1 MFCCRKK
8 QSFVAAQNPLAVC
21 TQAGHVPR
29 WPAGGASACRQP
41 VVTRLPVGAE
51 YRCGTVRSCAGHG
64 GHPVQSSARAVPAKE
79 RRLSAEAER
88 ASNSPVGR
96 SSQFPGGAPRRPF
109 IRRSTHPAHPCFV
122 SVLQS
127 GLWRTL
133 KAEGGEHGPSI

>member
-1 MFCCRKK
+1 MFCRRKK
-8 QSFVAAQNPLAVC
+8 SFVAAQNPLDVC

-29 WPAGGASACRQP
+29 WPAGGASARHQP

-51 YRCGTVRSCAGHG
+51 YRCGSCAGHG

-79 RRLSAEAER
+79 RRLSTEAER

-109 IRRSTHPAHPCFV
+109 ILRSTHRAHPCFV
-122 SVLQS
+122 SVLRS